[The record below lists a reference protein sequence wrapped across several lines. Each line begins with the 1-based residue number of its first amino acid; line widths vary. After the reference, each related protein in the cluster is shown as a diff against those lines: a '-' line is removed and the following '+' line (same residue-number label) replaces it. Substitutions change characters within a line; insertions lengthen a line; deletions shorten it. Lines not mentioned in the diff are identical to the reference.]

1 MLKLNH
7 MVNKNNLKTMAILEV
22 VLGISIII
30 MCGLLIGLFL

>member
-1 MLKLNH
+1 MVKTNH

-22 VLGISIII
+22 ILGITIII